1 MTAGEKIG
9 IIAKER
15 KISLRQISVDAGIPY
30 NTLYSIVSRKS
41 NRINNNALLKIAS
54 ALGISV
60 FELMDPEKCPDDFKK
75 GVSEPI
81 DIQNPDI
88 QKAFRRYIKDGK
100 LEFPGLAEGSALDA
114 ENRENEL
121 LYHFRN
127 LNERGQQVAVERVE
141 ELTKIPEY
149 QNDKNN

>member
-9 IIAKER
+9 NIAKAK
-15 KISLRQISVDAGIPY
+15 KIPLRQIAIKAEIPY

-41 NRINNNALLKIAS
+41 NRIDNNALLKIAT
-54 ALGISV
+54 ALDVSV
-60 FELMDPEKCPDDFKK
+60 FELMDPEKCLDDFKK

-81 DIQNPDI
+81 DLQNPDI
-88 QKAFRRYIKDGK
+88 QKALRRYIKDGK
-100 LEFPGLAEGSALDA
+100 FEFPGLAKGSALDA

-141 ELTKIPEY
+141 ELTKIPEN
-149 QNDKNN
+149 QKNKNA

>member
-1 MTAGEKIG
+1 MNLGEKI
-9 IIAKER
+9 KEAR
-15 KISLRQISVDAGIPY
+15 KREGLSQIEAAEKSKISVNSLR
-30 NTLYSIVSRKS
+30 LYES
-41 NRINNNALLKIAS
+41 NRRQPRVETLQNIAS

-60 FELMDPEKCPDDFKK
+60 FELMDPEKCLDDFKK

-127 LNERGQQVAVERVE
+127 LNERGRQVAVERVE